1 MCKHAEKE
9 NEQHNQMEI
18 MLESMVHS
26 TIFRKYAE

>member
-18 MLESMVHS
+18 MLESMMHP

>member
-18 MLESMVHS
+18 MLESMMNP